1 MKKILIIALLAI
13 LAIIKPSFALGQAKN
28 TPAIPIEVI
37 ATARGDVQSG
47 LEKIGENGLQL
58 PKGGQLVPV
67 ASAVP
72 LKTEVSIVRLSSANN
87 EQRGDRDE
95 VLRLLDSAGYRPARL
110 EEMLSVRAKFQS
122 IDGSVVVYGSQ
133 LKYEGKTY
141 SFQFQYR
148 YQLGTDI
155 LAYKDG
161 ARPGMFEDTF
171 KWLIQNLAIAAVQ
184 K

>member
-1 MKKILIIALLAI
+1 MKNILIITLLAI
-13 LAIIKPSFALGQAKN
+13 LTLIKPSFALGQVNN
-28 TPAIPIEVI
+28 TPIAVL

-47 LEKIGENGLQL
+47 IEKIGKNGLQL
-58 PKGGQLVPV
+58 PKGGQLVP
-67 ASAVP
+67 ASSTEP
-72 LKTEVSIVRLSSANN
+72 LKTEVSIVRFSSANN
-87 EQRGDRDE
+87 EQRGNRDE
-95 VLRLLDSAGYRPARL
+95 VLKLLDSAGYRPARL
-110 EEMLSVRAKFQS
+110 EEMLSVRGKFQG

-141 SFQFQYR
+141 GFQFQYR

-171 KWLIQNLAIAAVQ
+171 EWLIQDLAIAAV
-184 K
+184 KK